1 MALAPAAKLLV
12 PPTVAAPVWV
22 IAPPAVIEAVPLALN
37 APSAIAALSNCR
49 VRLRRLVRP
58 LTAEAPALTLRS
70 AKSRVLAVGPPTLTA
85 PGQFFALLARRMS
98 QGGAVDGPG
107 GVAP

>member
-37 APSAIAALSNCR
+37 AASPIAALSNCR
-49 VRLRRLVRP
+49 VRLRRLGRPVR
-58 LTAEAPALTLRS
+58 AGEVAPALS
-70 AKSRVLAVGPPTLTA
+70 GGNAKRRGVVAGPPTLTRTVKI
-85 PGQFFALLARRMS
+85 LAGVVRRRCEL
-98 QGGAVDGPG
+98 
-107 GVAP
+107 